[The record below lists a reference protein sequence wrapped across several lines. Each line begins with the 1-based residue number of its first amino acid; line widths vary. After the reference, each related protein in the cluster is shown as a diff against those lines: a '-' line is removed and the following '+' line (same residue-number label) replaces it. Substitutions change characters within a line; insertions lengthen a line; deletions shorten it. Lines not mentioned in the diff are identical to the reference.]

1 MSDQAFVDGDHGE
14 GICISVTD
22 GKIRAPFDGRI
33 LGIGPERSAVRL
45 LSNNGMKLLLRMN
58 LADNVPK
65 NIFTTHIGKDQKIRK
80 GDLLLEIDL
89 KEYRKYAENI
99 DIALIITN
107 SEDYLGI
114 LPVFSDKTDFGDLLI
129 TTIVSESI

>member
-1 MSDQAFVDGDHGE
+1 MSDRAFVDGGHGE
-14 GICISVTD
+14 GILISITD
-22 GKIRAPFDGRI
+22 GKIRAPFDGRTVEVD
-33 LGIGPERSAVRL
+33 PDRPAVRL
-45 LSNNGMKLLLRMN
+45 SSNNGMKLLLRMN
-58 LADNVPK
+58 LADNIPK
-65 NIFTTHIGKDQKIRK
+65 NIFTMHIEKDQKIRK

-129 TTIVSESI
+129 TTIVSETI